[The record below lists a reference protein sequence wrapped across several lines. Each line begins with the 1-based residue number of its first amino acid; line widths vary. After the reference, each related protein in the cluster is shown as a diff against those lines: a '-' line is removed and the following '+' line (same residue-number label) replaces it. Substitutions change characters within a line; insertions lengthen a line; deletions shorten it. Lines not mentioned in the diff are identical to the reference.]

1 MSDRHNTPNGASGD
15 SSLHAAGYKRKASD
29 ISNTSPSEDF
39 ANSLSSTSLAP
50 QAILENL
57 SSPTFTSDI
66 ASLGSSM
73 TSTTSPITSPA
84 DTNASRAI
92 MSTLQNQRFQ
102 RNVPAFLNKL
112 YNMVQDPAS
121 NDLIRWSEDGK
132 SFIVVRHEDLAKE
145 VLPRFFKHNNFSSFV
160 RQLNMYGFH
169 KVPHLQQGVLQADSD
184 TEWWEFSNPHF
195 QRNHPDLLLLV
206 TRKKGRDQEEKEAP
220 GLDLNHILDEIS
232 AIKKHQMNISSELKN
247 IQQDNQVLWQET
259 LAARERHQRHQETID
274 KILRF
279 LASVF
284 SGDKKRAIIPKKRR
298 FLIGDANTEYG
309 TDFVAKIQEE
319 DDDDDDEDEIEEIS
333 RLSDR
338 RNDPISKLKTF
349 AQDLDDQTQELPR
362 KVPKTSKSAS
372 VASSTRQAS
381 STPTTP
387 SANTSSST
395 TTASQQLAD
404 IQNTLSNPNKQRDI
418 INWDNIRNIQQL
430 QNLQQVL
437 NAAMNNPTL
446 LDNLKYAS
454 YQAPP
459 PNPIP
464 TSATSQSLVEFD
476 PNVAS
481 TLSYPAIASGANATD
496 LLTPLYNGNAV
507 TTFQSETPSLDGVTQ
522 KVHDTT
528 KSAEEIN
535 QEIGKLESDI
545 DTLTN
550 HLGFDPS
557 DLNVEDLDYVDMDE
571 FLNTY
576 GNGSADDQ

>member
-1 MSDRHNTPNGASGD
+1 
-15 SSLHAAGYKRKASD
+15 
-29 ISNTSPSEDF
+29 
-39 ANSLSSTSLAP
+39 
-50 QAILENL
+50 
-57 SSPTFTSDI
+57 
-66 ASLGSSM
+66 
-73 TSTTSPITSPA
+73 
-84 DTNASRAI
+84 
-92 MSTLQNQRFQ
+92 MSTLQSQRFQ

-169 KVPHLQQGVLQADSD
+169 KVPHLQQGVLQSDSD

-206 TRKKGRDQEEKEAP
+206 TRKKGRDQEEKETS
-220 GLDLNHILDEIS
+220 GLDLNHILDEIT

-298 FLIGDANTEYG
+298 YLIGDTNTEYSDSG
-309 TDFVAKIQEE
+309 AKIREE
-319 DDDDDDEDEIEEIS
+319 DSDDEEYEEIEEILTPS
-333 RLSDR
+333 
-338 RNDPISKLKTF
+338 SKKGGSPSATKLTTLPEKDS
-349 AQDLDDQTQELPR
+349 QDLPR
-362 KVPKTSKSAS
+362 KVSKTSKSAS
-372 VASSTRQAS
+372 VANSQRIRQAS
-381 STPTTP
+381 PTPTSP
-387 SANTSSST
+387 SVHSPGSV
-395 TTASQQLAD
+395 TASDQLAE

-437 NAAMNNPTL
+437 NAAMSNPTL
-446 LDNLKYAS
+446 LDNLKYQS
-454 YQAPP
+454 YQAPSSTIPSGTP
-459 PNPIP
+459 PS
-464 TSATSQSLVEFD
+464 TSLVEFD
-476 PNVAS
+476 PNLAS
-481 TLSYPAIASGANATD
+481 TLSYPPLSSGVNAND
-496 LLTPLYNGNAV
+496 ILTPLYNGNAI
-507 TTFQSETPSLDGVTQ
+507 TPFQSQTPSLDGVTQ
-522 KVHDTT
+522 KVHDST
-528 KSAEEIN
+528 KSADEIN

-550 HLGFDPS
+550 HLGFDPNN
-557 DLNVEDLDYVDMDE
+557 LNVDDLDYVDMDE

-576 GNGSADDQ
+576 GNGSADQ

>member
-1 MSDRHNTPNGASGD
+1 MLT
-15 SSLHAAGYKRKASD
+15 K
-29 ISNTSPSEDF
+29 
-39 ANSLSSTSLAP
+39 
-50 QAILENL
+50 
-57 SSPTFTSDI
+57 
-66 ASLGSSM
+66 
-73 TSTTSPITSPA
+73 
-84 DTNASRAI
+84 
-92 MSTLQNQRFQ
+92 LQS
-102 RNVPAFLNKL
+102 
-112 YNMVQDPAS
+112 MVQDPAS

-284 SGDKKRAIIPKKRR
+284 SGDKKRAIVPKKRR

-309 TDFVAKIQEE
+309 TDFGAKIQEE

-338 RNDPISKLKTF
+338 RNDPISELKTF

-404 IQNTLSNPNKQRDI
+404 IQSKCLPSY
-418 INWDNIRNIQQL
+418 
-430 QNLQQVL
+430 
-437 NAAMNNPTL
+437 
-446 LDNLKYAS
+446 KYV
-454 YQAPP
+454 PP
-459 PNPIP
+459 YGH
-464 TSATSQSLVEFD
+464 FF
-476 PNVAS
+476 
-481 TLSYPAIASGANATD
+481 Y
-496 LLTPLYNGNAV
+496 TP
-507 TTFQSETPSLDGVTQ
+507 
-522 KVHDTT
+522 
-528 KSAEEIN
+528 
-535 QEIGKLESDI
+535 
-545 DTLTN
+545 
-550 HLGFDPS
+550 
-557 DLNVEDLDYVDMDE
+557 M
-571 FLNTY
+571 
-576 GNGSADDQ
+576 

>member
-1 MSDRHNTPNGASGD
+1 MPDRHNSPSGASGD
-15 SSLHAAGYKRKASD
+15 PAMPSLAYKRKANE
-29 ISNTSPSEDF
+29 ISNSSPSDDF
-39 ANSLSSTSLAP
+39 ATSLTSTNIAP
-50 QAILENL
+50 QSILENL

-66 ASLGSSM
+66 ASLSNSIPSS
-73 TSTTSPITSPA
+73 TSIPSPSQP
-84 DTNASRAI
+84 DSSASRAI
-92 MSTLQNQRFQ
+92 MSTLQSQRFQ

-169 KVPHLQQGVLQADSD
+169 KVPHLQQGVLQSDSD

-195 QRNHPDLLLLV
+195 QKNHPDLLLLV

-220 GLDLNHILDEIS
+220 GLDLNHILDEIT

-298 FLIGDANTEYG
+298 YLIGDTNTEYSDSG
-309 TDFVAKIQEE
+309 AKIKEE
-319 DDDDDDEDEIEEIS
+319 DSDDEEYEEIEEILTPS
-333 RLSDR
+333 
-338 RNDPISKLKTF
+338 SKKSGSQSVTKVTTLPEKDS
-349 AQDLDDQTQELPR
+349 QDLPR

-372 VASSTRQAS
+372 VANSQSIRQAS
-381 STPTTP
+381 PTPTSP
-387 SANTSSST
+387 SVHSPGSI
-395 TTASQQLAD
+395 TASDQLAE
-404 IQNTLSNPNKQRDI
+404 IQSKREHTLSNPNKQRDI

-437 NAAMNNPTL
+437 NAAMSNPTL
-446 LDNLKYAS
+446 LDSLKYQS
-454 YQAPP
+454 YQAPSSS
-459 PNPIP
+459 IP
-464 TSATSQSLVEFD
+464 SGAPSTSLVEFD
-476 PNVAS
+476 PNLAS
-481 TLSYPAIASGANATD
+481 TLSYPPLSGGVNAND
-496 LLTPLYNGNAV
+496 LLTPLYNGNAI
-507 TTFQSETPSLDGVTQ
+507 TPFQSQTPSLDGVTQ
-522 KVHDTT
+522 KVNDSTR
-528 KSAEEIN
+528 SAEEIN

-545 DTLTN
+545 DSLTN
-550 HLGFDPS
+550 HLGFDPNH
-557 DLNVEDLDYVDMDE
+557 LNVDDLDYVDMDE

-576 GNGSADDQ
+576 